1 MPHRGFTYSGR
12 QRVKIRVNGNV
23 IVKTHNICRHSTRDV
38 EPFVRLRS
46 SSSLVTRLLPF
57 MYAFPQNGG
66 VTAFKPAPGAYE
78 IENWM
83 H

>member
-1 MPHRGFTYSGR
+1 
-12 QRVKIRVNGNV
+12 
-23 IVKTHNICRHSTRDV
+23 
-38 EPFVRLRS
+38 
-46 SSSLVTRLLPF
+46 

-83 H
+83 HWMQKAAGEGTIVVVNAASATNLPLLRDPHALGSVCFSRRL